1 MNIASVLILIALLVL
16 DRLLRKRFPGFY
28 QRIQLPA
35 LILASLLAAVYCA
48 FLGYGVWQVL
58 TSSVPAGDKGFFV
71 IFIAVVIAVYTAIL
85 IFAWTDWLRKRRRT
99 P

>member
-1 MNIASVLILIALLVL
+1 MV
-16 DRLLRKRFPGFY
+16 R
-28 QRIQLPA
+28 
-35 LILASLLAAVYCA
+35 
-48 FLGYGVWQVL
+48 